1 MSKNFWGYCKRH
13 CKVLLCCGFFSVTL
27 LTAQVPDTEK
37 DETLDAPQAEN
48 SSFDV
53 ETLDDANGLLNETS
67 VEKNFSA
74 LSDSY
79 IIVGDDSSWYYETF
93 NDDGTVSQVFWY
105 DKDKIVKEQKFFY
118 ENNYL
123 QKMVET
129 SQEKNITHFYDKN
142 QNVIKIETKI
152 SGVLTVTQ
160 KKYNAKNELTEV
172 ETEKNGKKL
181 LQKIFYKNDGSI
193 AYEESYTDGVLNSK
207 IEYNGTKKRVH
218 IFLDGKEIKVF
229 DD

>member
-1 MSKNFWGYCKRH
+1 
-13 CKVLLCCGFFSVTL
+13 
-27 LTAQVPDTEK
+27 
-37 DETLDAPQAEN
+37 
-48 SSFDV
+48 
-53 ETLDDANGLLNETS
+53 
-67 VEKNFSA
+67 
-74 LSDSY
+74 
-79 IIVGDDSSWYYETF
+79 
-93 NDDGTVSQVFWY
+93 
-105 DKDKIVKEQKFFY
+105 
-118 ENNYL
+118 
-123 QKMVET
+123 MVET

-172 ETEKNGKKL
+172 ETERNGKKL
-181 LQKIFYKNDGSI
+181 LQKIFYKNDGLI
-193 AYEESYTDGVLNSK
+193 AYEESYTDDVLNSK